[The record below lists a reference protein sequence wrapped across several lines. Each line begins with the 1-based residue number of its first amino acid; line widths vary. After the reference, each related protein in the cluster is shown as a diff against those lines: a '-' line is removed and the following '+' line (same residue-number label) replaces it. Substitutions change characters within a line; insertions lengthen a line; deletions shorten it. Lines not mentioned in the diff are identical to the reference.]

1 MWIVSK
7 GSKKKRPAAVKPE
20 PTKEVVKPLPEEIVE
35 EKPQVEIKP
44 VYKVIITKNP
54 YVNEE
59 NDLLKGFEVSEEESD
74 NKEETIENE

>member
-7 GSKKKRPAAVKPE
+7 GSNKKRPAAVKPE

-44 VYKVIITKNP
+44 AYKVIATKNP

-59 NDLLKGFEVSEEESD
+59 NDLLKGFEVPEEESD